1 MVQNLNHILDAG
13 QIKICP
19 EVINMNE
26 IRRID
31 KLIRRSQQ
39 EYITPDPIWDSDEDD
54 YIDYGDEVRNED
66 YKPNPNGAAKKW
78 LAADDI
84 MMNKKM
90 MMWEKERI
98 LEDPNLKKSLYGFLG
113 LIPFNPCVMINISP
127 DWKGRINL
135 RTMESKHHK
144 MLFQRAIETYL
155 GSCNRY
161 TKWQYCLECGGDG
174 DFLHAHIV
182 AEINPAIHK
191 SVMTHINKG
200 NHKYELMKAWDKH
213 LMESKTLNFNSWQS
227 GKGVKGKEGLLKG
240 KFAIQ
245 RILLNTETLRDDKL
259 KYLIETNKPEGHQN
273 KYDMGLVVGDFIT
286 SK

>member
-1 MVQNLNHILDAG
+1 MKGIEGLKGMVQNTNQILDAG

-19 EVINMNE
+19 EVINMTE

-31 KLIRRSQQ
+31 KLIRRSQL
-39 EYITPDPIWDSDEDD
+39 EYIKPDPMWDSDEDD
-54 YIDYGDEVRNED
+54 YIHLDEIRNED
-66 YKPNPNGAAKKW
+66 YKPNPNGVARKW
-78 LAADDI
+78 IEADDI
-84 MMNKKM
+84 MMNPDIAKFQ
-90 MMWEKERI
+90 KERI
-98 LEDPNLKKSLYGFLG
+98 LADPNLKKSLYGFLG

-127 DWKGRINL
+127 NWKGKVDPKDYHWQALLADTI
-135 RTMESKHHK
+135 
-144 MLFQRAIETYL
+144 QTYL
-155 GSCNRY
+155 KSCDRY

-200 NHKYELMKAWDKH
+200 NHKYEIIKALKK
-213 LMESKTLNFNSWQS
+213 L
-227 GKGVKGKEGLLKG
+227 KGDEGLLKG

-259 KYLIETNKPEGHQN
+259 KYLFETNKPEGHQY
-273 KYDMGLVVGDFIT
+273 KYDMDLVVGDFIT
-286 SK
+286 SKE